1 MASSPAR
8 SRFFAARNA
17 IAKRKAANDAARYAV
32 PPAGPFDVRMSFR
45 PGVSIAKRVDGG
57 LMTIS
62 DTRMMTISHARIFLA
77 DGSEIDG
84 ATVVVEP
91 AAYEIAW
98 MHFNLHEEDLI
109 GTMVTTDSG
118 YRLTSCEYVHVPVHM
133 PEAA

>member
-17 IAKRKAANDAARYAV
+17 IAKRKAANDAAKYAV

-62 DTRMMTISHARIFLA
+62 DARIFLA

-84 ATVVVEP
+84 ATVVVDP
-91 AAYEIAW
+91 AAFEIAW
-98 MHFNLHEEDLI
+98 MHFNLYEEDLR
-109 GTMVTTDSG
+109 GTLVTTDSG